1 MFCFLYC
8 SPARNPEFSAI
19 LQYLFLIDR
28 HVVFTDRHVVF
39 LYCSPARNPE
49 VSAILKVF
57 RESNAPDYH
66 TLCGLR
72 VPRSQVRA
80 HMAVRA
86 NVRVCAFVGECA
98 YVGECSYS

>member
-1 MFCFLYC
+1 M
-8 SPARNPEFSAI
+8 
-19 LQYLFLIDR
+19 LFLLIAML
-28 HVVFTDRHVVF
+28 FF